1 MAEFAGEQVAT
12 KVIGEID
19 SRIRRMIADAAEGR
33 YDENDIK
40 ESVLAELQ
48 LINDGRSSKDF
59 ITALFMELC
68 TSNDIALAYSSSNA
82 LFEDDDISLLLD
94 NENDGE
100 GEEEQGSFP
109 ALVVMCFSAMSIPYQ
124 PTVITTFLSFLRLL
138 LLLSQSPH
146 HHHRS
151 ICH

>member
-1 MAEFAGEQVAT
+1 MSFDKQNKNHPHKTALDFKIATRFDLSIQITKEKTTMAEFAGEQVAT

-59 ITALFMELC
+59 ITA
-68 TSNDIALAYSSSNA
+68 
-82 LFEDDDISLLLD
+82 
-94 NENDGE
+94 
-100 GEEEQGSFP
+100 
-109 ALVVMCFSAMSIPYQ
+109 
-124 PTVITTFLSFLRLL
+124 
-138 LLLSQSPH
+138 
-146 HHHRS
+146 
-151 ICH
+151 